1 MDTAAIV
8 RTARRR
14 AGLTQRELA
23 RRSGIPQPTIS
34 RIERGLISPTFDTLR
49 PLIEAAGMELQLAEP
64 VSDGVDRSLIREQ
77 LRRSPAERLVYA
89 TKAANALARMRR
101 SAAAAAS

>member
-1 MDTAAIV
+1 MV

-14 AGLTQRELA
+14 AGFTQRELS

-49 PLIEAAGMELQLAEP
+49 PLIEAAGMEVQLAERAGI
-64 VSDGVDRSLIREQ
+64 GVDRSQ
-77 LRRSPAERLVYA
+77 LRERLSVSPAERFADAVGGARNIAALVRH
-89 TKAANALARMRR
+89 AR
-101 SAAAAAS
+101 AHA

>member
-1 MDTAAIV
+1 MDAAAMV

-14 AGLTQRELA
+14 AGFTQRELS

-34 RIERGLISPTFDTLR
+34 RIERGLTSPTFDTLR
-49 PLIEAAGMELQLAEP
+49 PLIEAAGMEMQLAEP

-77 LRRSPAERLVYA
+77 LRRSPADRLAYA

-101 SAAAAAS
+101 TAAGARA